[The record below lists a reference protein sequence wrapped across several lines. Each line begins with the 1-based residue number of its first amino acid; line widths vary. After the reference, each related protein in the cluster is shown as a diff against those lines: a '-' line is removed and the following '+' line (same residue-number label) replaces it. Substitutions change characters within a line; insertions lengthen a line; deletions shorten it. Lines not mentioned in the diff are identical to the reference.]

1 MANALQNLSIDGAIA
16 AARERYVQQRQ
27 KSADAYQAAR
37 KVLAGGNTRS
47 VLYFDPFPLTLQRG
61 EGADVWDIDGHRYCD
76 FVGEFSAGLYGHS
89 EPEIRK
95 AIISAL
101 DGGIVL
107 AAPTLAEECLASAI
121 RDRFPSLER
130 LRFCNSGTE
139 ANLLAITTAISF
151 TGRRKIMVFREAYHG
166 GVLVFS
172 GGGSPMNVPFEFLL
186 ADYND
191 TEAAESMIRKHA
203 DELAAV
209 IVEPILGAGGN
220 IPGSAEFLRTL
231 RRLTQLTGAVLI
243 FDEIKTSRCGSGGVQ
258 KLFNITPDMT
268 TLGKY
273 VGGGLPTGVFGG
285 RADIMGCFDPLGAN
299 TLRHAGTFNN
309 NACSMAAGL
318 AGLTKVFSADRADRF
333 LRDEE
338 AFRLELNEIMT
349 SLNIPIQ
356 FVGLGSMFTI
366 HFTSKP
372 ITRPKDIEPVSR
384 RLGQLFHLE
393 CILANVLVASRG
405 DVFMSLAVEP
415 RHKAALSQAIL
426 SFVDAYGDLIRR
438 EVAKSAQERDMSTRG
453 A

>member
-1 MANALQNLSIDGAIA
+1 MANALQNLSLDGALA
-16 AARERYVQQRQ
+16 AARERYAQQRR
-27 KSADAYQAAR
+27 KSEAAYQAAR
-37 KVLAGGNTRS
+37 GVLAGGNTRS
-47 VLYFDPFPLTLQRG
+47 VLFFEPFPLTVERG
-61 EGADVWDIDGHRYCD
+61 EGAEVWDIDGHRYCD

-89 EPEIRK
+89 DPEIRK

-101 DGGIVL
+101 GDGIVL
-107 AAPTLAEECLASAI
+107 AAPTLAEERLASTI
-121 RDRFPSLER
+121 RERFPSLER

-139 ANLLAITTAISF
+139 ANLFAIMTAMAF

-172 GGGSPMNVPFEFLL
+172 GGGSPMNIPFDFLL

-191 TEAAESMIRKHA
+191 ADAAERMIRKYA

-209 IVEPILGAGGN
+209 IVEPILGAAGN
-220 IPGSAEFLRTL
+220 IPGGAEFLRTL
-231 RRLTQLTGAVLI
+231 RRLTQQTGAVLI
-243 FDEIKTSRCGSGGVQ
+243 FDEIKTSRCGSGGMQ
-258 KLFNITPDMT
+258 KLLDIVPDMT

-285 RADIMGCFDPLGAN
+285 RADLMSCFDPLSAN
-299 TLRHAGTFNN
+299 ALRHAGTFNN
-309 NACSMAAGL
+309 NTCSMAAGH
-318 AGLTKVFSADRADRF
+318 AGLTKVFTAERADLF

-349 SLNIPIQ
+349 SLNMPIQ

-366 HFTSKP
+366 HFSSKP
-372 ITRPKDIEPVSR
+372 ITRPRDIARVSR

-405 DVFMSLAVEP
+405 DVFMSLAVEE
-415 RHKAALSQAIL
+415 RHKTALSHAVL
-426 SFVDAYGDLIRR
+426 SFVDAYGELIRR
-438 EVAKSAQERDMSTRG
+438 EVTKSAQECDMSSGR